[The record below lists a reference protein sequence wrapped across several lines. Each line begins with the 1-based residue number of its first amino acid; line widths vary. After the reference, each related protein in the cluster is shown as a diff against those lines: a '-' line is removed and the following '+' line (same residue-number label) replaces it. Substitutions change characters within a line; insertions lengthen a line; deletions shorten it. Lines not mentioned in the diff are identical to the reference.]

1 MLHLRIMEPT
11 IDPNQIQHLGIA
23 VLITYTIIFLFCRS
37 LVKALS
43 YVDEENRAI
52 SPFVIWLLLV
62 PILNYLVNFLV
73 VFGLSKSIS
82 NELASRDFEEERRPT
97 FLPGILFAT
106 ASLVIVLVVL
116 LEYFGVH
123 LPATLL
129 PVFGVI
135 AFSQIFFFVQ
145 YWMKVI
151 WYKNIL
157 KNDEEDSSSED
168 ESEA

>member
-11 IDPNQIQHLGIA
+11 INPSQIQHLGIA

-37 LVKALS
+37 LVKTLS

-52 SPFVIWLLLV
+52 SPFIIWLLLV
-62 PILNYLVNFLV
+62 PVLNYLVNFLV

-82 NELASRDFEEERRPT
+82 RELESRDFEEERRPT
-97 FLPGILFAT
+97 FLPGILFA
-106 ASLVIVLVVL
+106 SLSFVIAVVVL
-116 LEYFGVH
+116 LSSYGIN
-123 LPATLL
+123 LPTA
-129 PVFGVI
+129 VFPAFAIV

-157 KNDEEDSSSED
+157 KNDEEETSQE
-168 ESEA
+168 ENEA